1 MRTTSRSPR
10 IVLAALLLSV
20 AVVSLPAQR
29 LYGPD
34 DPPVRDLARL
44 YRVAGEP
51 FPTASFPVSTAWL
64 HDAALALREEVT
76 GAGVHGERAAASLR
90 TDGVAA
96 AIDAYIGGLGYAP
109 NEVRTG
115 VEIEFRPEAYLETD
129 YLRGGVVEK
138 LRREDPALRLRVSG
152 SLHDGPLLHT
162 RVEAIRDYNTDYP
175 SNLTP
180 PSESDPIPYEFN
192 NVYEG
197 YFHWPFAFVAI
208 TFGRQPM
215 DLGPAPRSSIALAGG
230 LPYHDALRITMD
242 LGPIRMHHHISSID
256 NFRAR
261 EDVVLA
267 PEGQA
272 PAREVYD
279 FGRSQIFFNTHYFEY
294 RFDSWRLG
302 VGAHHIVSRELN
314 NFHLS
319 DFFPVFSWHNANIL
333 PRNMSAFL
341 DATVPVAPGFELY
354 GQASY
359 DDIRTTGVGIA
370 DTSIPTIPAYTF
382 GGRYSRL
389 GDAVDWDVALD
400 LGYTHYLWGGYP
412 LKYGLSRAV
421 YRLRTEGG
429 GFALPLTS
437 PYGPGTVFAV
447 VDAEASGTRF
457 SAGLLYE
464 VAGRKPD
471 ANPFTTAQAESQ
483 LLASQAYRYSHR
495 VEAKGTYSFASRAS
509 ASVQAGLLV
518 EDGEPEVYLDLGAV
532 IGYEGSATV
541 ATVKR

>member
-1 MRTTSRSPR
+1 MRRKSRSPLMPR
-10 IVLAALLLSV
+10 RVLAALLLLSV
-20 AVVSLPAQR
+20 GVVSLAADR
-29 LYGPD
+29 LSGAD

-44 YRVAGEP
+44 YRIAGEP

-64 HDAALALREEVT
+64 HEAALALRGEVP
-76 GAGVHGERAAASLR
+76 GGV
-90 TDGVAA
+90 VA
-96 AIDAYIGGLGYAP
+96 AIDAYIDGLGYAP

-129 YLRGGVVEK
+129 YLREGVVEK

-152 SLHDGPLLHT
+152 GIHDGPLLHT

-180 PSESDPIPYEFN
+180 PSEGDPIPYEFN

-197 YFHWPFAFVAI
+197 YFHWPIGFVAI

-267 PEGQA
+267 PPGQG
-272 PAREVYD
+272 PPREAYD
-279 FGRSQIFFNTHYFEY
+279 FDRSQIFFNTHYFEY

-341 DATVPVAPGFELY
+341 DATVPVVPGVEVY
-354 GQASY
+354 GQVSY
-359 DDIRTTGVGIA
+359 DDIRTTGAGIA
-370 DTSIPTIPAYTF
+370 DTSIPTIPAYTL

-389 GDAVDWDVALD
+389 GDRVDWDVALD
-400 LGYTHYLWGGYP
+400 AGYTHYLWGGYP
-412 LKYGLSRAV
+412 REYGLSRAV

-437 PYGPGTVFAV
+437 PYGPGTVYGI
-447 VDAEASGTRF
+447 VDAGASGTRF

-471 ANPFTTAQAESQ
+471 ANPFTTDQAESE

-495 VEAKGTYSFASRAS
+495 VEAKGTYGFTSRAS

-532 IGYEGSATV
+532 IRYAGSATV
-541 ATVKR
+541 ATVER